1 MEKKKSYMREAINL
15 AFSNVK
21 ENKGGPF
28 GAVVVKDGEIIGKG
42 AKPGN
47 RNQ

>member
-1 MEKKKSYMREAINL
+1 MREAINL

-42 AKPGN
+42 ANLVTETNDPHSTC
-47 RNQ
+47 